1 MRSYK
6 SRKEIEGT
14 RKMKRGIIL
23 AFAPLLVAL
32 VAACQTA
39 PAPTEAATL
48 TVAAPAVVETEAA
61 YAEPASTEGVEV
73 ASTDVEVICRSIK
86 VTGSR
91 FAKRECKTPDA
102 WKQFDAY
109 TNQNAREA
117 TDKIQRVGTG
127 SAANA
132 N

>member
-1 MRSYK
+1 
-6 SRKEIEGT
+6 
-14 RKMKRGIIL
+14 
-23 AFAPLLVAL
+23 VAL
-32 VAACQTA
+32 VAACQSAPAQSEASTLTA
-39 PAPTEAATL
+39 PAPA
-48 TVAAPAVVETEAA
+48 VAAAEVAEAEA
-61 YAEPASTEGVEV
+61 TDVKTVSAEGVEV
-73 ASTDVEVICRSIK
+73 ASADADVICRSVK

-91 FAKRECKTPDA
+91 FAKRECKTADA
-102 WKQFDAY
+102 WRQFDAY

>member
-1 MRSYK
+1 
-6 SRKEIEGT
+6 
-14 RKMKRGIIL
+14 MKRRIIL
-23 AFAPLLVAL
+23 AIAPLFVAL
-32 VAACQTA
+32 VAACQSA
-39 PAPTEAATL
+39 PAPAEAATL
-48 TVAAPAVVETEAA
+48 TAPAPAVAETEVAD
-61 YAEPASTEGVEV
+61 AEPESIEGVEV
-73 ASTDVEVICRSIK
+73 ASTDVDVICRSIK

-127 SAANA
+127 GAANS

>member
-1 MRSYK
+1 
-6 SRKEIEGT
+6 
-14 RKMKRGIIL
+14 MKRGISL
-23 AFAPLLVAL
+23 AIAPLLVAL
-32 VAACQTA
+32 VAACQSA
-39 PAPTEAATL
+39 PASTEAATL
-48 TVAAPAVVETEAA
+48 TVATPIVAAPAVAETETADT
-61 YAEPASTEGVEV
+61 EPASTEGVEV
-73 ASTDVEVICRSIK
+73 ASTDFDVICRSVK

-127 SAANA
+127 SAVNA